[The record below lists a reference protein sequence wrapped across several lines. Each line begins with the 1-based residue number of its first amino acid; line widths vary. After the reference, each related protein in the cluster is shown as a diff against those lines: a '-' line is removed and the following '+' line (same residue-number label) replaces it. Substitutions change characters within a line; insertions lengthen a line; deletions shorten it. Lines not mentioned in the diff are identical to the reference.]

1 MDSSSQQ
8 AQQAQQ
14 GITNSL
20 NKTIDIINKV
30 YDNLNYY
37 DLYGNSILIFIILT
51 IIVFLI
57 VSYCYVMQYKET
69 IADDWINQRCNPKV
83 IPFAGFINKPE
94 DKTIINYTG
103 ENFNYCVQNILVG
116 IMGTMTQPFSYLISY
131 LVVIFKS
138 LGNSINIIRQVI
150 HNIRENIRIFVEN
163 ILHRILNMLIPF
175 QQMIIALK
183 DSLLKS
189 QGALVAGLYTTLGSY
204 YTLKSLMGAILELI
218 IKVLVILVAIII
230 GLWATIFSWPAAASM
245 SAIFLSISIP
255 LAIIAIFMSQVL
267 KIKSSKIP
275 KLRCFDKNTL
285 IKLKDG
291 TNKIISEIKCGTIL
305 ENNTIVNAIIKVDAK
320 ELKMYNLNNIIV
332 SESHIVLYKDKYIY
346 VEKHPDAILIENYN
360 EPFLYCLNTNKK
372 SIILNNII
380 FSDWDEIYN
389 SSLNS
394 IINYLTIK
402 FNKKVFKEDIDDLV
416 FEGFNE
422 NDKVLTINGLKEIK
436 NIEIGTLLNENNI
449 VYGIVQNINNY
460 DNKLYY
466 HLLVSDKKFI
476 INSILV
482 NDFNYRIDGILEKLK
497 K

>member
-1 MDSSSQQ
+1 MDSSS
-8 AQQAQQ
+8 QQAQQ

-218 IKVLVILVAIII
+218 IKVLVILVAIIV
-230 GLWATIFSWPAAASM
+230 GLWATIFTWPAAASM

-372 SIILNNII
+372 SILLDNII

-402 FNKKVFKEDIDDLV
+402 FNKKVSKEDIDNLV

-476 INSILV
+476 INNILV

>member
-1 MDSSSQQ
+1 MDSSS
-8 AQQAQQ
+8 QQ

-20 NKTIDIINKV
+20 NKSIDIINKV

-37 DLYGNSILIFIILT
+37 DLYGNSILIFFILT

-57 VSYCYVMQYKET
+57 VSYCYVMQFKEN
-69 IADDWINQRCNPKV
+69 IADNWVNQRCNPKV

-94 DKTIINYTG
+94 DKSIINYTG

-116 IMGTMTQPFSYLISY
+116 IMGTMTQPFTYLINY
-131 LVVIFKS
+131 LVIIFQS
-138 LGNSINIIRQVI
+138 LNNSINIIRQVI
-150 HNIRENIRIFVEN
+150 HNIRENIKIFVEN
-163 ILHRILNMLIPF
+163 VLHRILNMLIPF

-218 IKVLVILVAIII
+218 IKVLVILVAIIV
-230 GLWATIFSWPAAASM
+230 GLWATIFTWPAAASM

-291 TNKIISEIKCGTIL
+291 TYKIISEIECGTIL
-305 ENNTIVNAIIKVDAK
+305 ENDAIVNAIIKVDAR

-332 SESHIVLYKDKYIY
+332 SESHIVLYKDKYIH
-346 VEKHPDAILIENYN
+346 VDKHPDAILIENYN

-372 SIILNNII
+372 NIILENIL

-389 SSLNS
+389 NSLSS
-394 IINYLTIK
+394 IIDYLSLK
-402 FNKKVFKEDIDDLV
+402 FNKKVFKENIDELL

-436 NIEIGTLLNENNI
+436 NIEIGTYLNENNI
-449 VYGIVQNINNY
+449 VYGIVRNINNY
-460 DNKLYY
+460 DNVLYY

-476 INSILV
+476 INNILV
-482 NDFNYRIDGILEKLK
+482 YDFNYRIDGILEKLK